1 MTGSTGNLRE
11 GSIFSIQ
18 VFIQVSKVV
27 FVKDRT
33 LYYRIGK
40 VEMFALNSWTVL
52 IRRNDS
58 FQVVIYKES
67 QKASISKNSSTIRE

>member
-58 FQVVIYKES
+58 FQVVIYMES